1 MASGRGRGKDARVT
15 DEQLKEVEYELQR
28 NKSVEENKRKLAS
41 VLQTKYGVS
50 EEFNARR
57 TQKQK
62 KGMLMNKKVVSVG

>member
-1 MASGRGRGKDARVT
+1 
-15 DEQLKEVEYELQR
+15 
-28 NKSVEENKRKLAS
+28 VEENKRKLAS